1 MSDIRNNVI
10 LIGFLGSDP
19 EYHETA
25 TGKKVAKV
33 SIATQCSYKTKDGEL
48 VKDTQWHRLVA
59 WERGADY
66 MRNYLRKGSHVAVL
80 GKLKY
85 SRYESDDGT
94 MRYYTDV
101 IVQEFKNFSQ
111 SGTDEALPF

>member
-19 EYHETA
+19 EFRETA
-25 TGKKVAKV
+25 TGKKVARV
-33 SIATQCSYKTKDGEL
+33 SIATECSYKTKDGEW
-48 VKDTQWHRLVA
+48 VKDTQWHRLTA

-66 MRNYLRKGSHVAVL
+66 MRNYLRKGSHIGVL

-85 SRYESDDGT
+85 SRSESYDGT
-94 MRYYTDV
+94 IRYFTEV
-101 IVQEFKNFSQ
+101 VVQEFKNFSQ

>member
-1 MSDIRNNVI
+1 MSNIRNNVI
-10 LIGFLGSDP
+10 LIGYLGSDP
-19 EYHETA
+19 EFRETA
-25 TGKKVAKV
+25 TGKKVARV
-33 SIATQCSYKTKDGEL
+33 SIATECSYKNKQGEK

-66 MRNYLRKGSHVAVL
+66 MQNYLRKGSHVGVL

-85 SRYESDDGT
+85 DRYDSDDGT
-94 MRYYTDV
+94 QRKYTEV

-111 SGTDEALPF
+111 SGTDEARPF

>member
-19 EYHETA
+19 EFSETA
-25 TGKKVAKV
+25 TGKKVARV
-33 SIATQCSYKTKDGEL
+33 SIATECSYKNQDGEII
-48 VKDTQWHRLVA
+48 KDTQWHRLVA

-66 MRNYLRKGSHVAVL
+66 MRNYLRKGSHVGIL

-85 SRYESDDGT
+85 SRYESDKGAQ
-94 MRYYTDV
+94 RYFTE
-101 IVQEFKNFSQ
+101 IHVQEFKNFSQ

>member
-1 MSDIRNNVI
+1 MSNIRNNVI
-10 LIGFLGSDP
+10 LIGYLGSDP
-19 EYHETA
+19 EFRKTA
-25 TGKKVAKV
+25 SGKKVARV
-33 SIATQCSYKTKDGEL
+33 SIATDCSYKNKQGQI

-59 WERGADY
+59 WERAADY
-66 MRNYLRKGSHVAVL
+66 MHNYLHKGSHIGVL

-85 SRYESDDGT
+85 SRYESEDGT
-94 MRYYTDV
+94 KRNYTEV